1 MNPPTY
7 EATIRS
13 RSAQADRLAGELA
26 DLEAGGGWERHPF
39 LRRWRAGE
47 LSAGELQAFAAEH
60 HAAVVAL
67 AHGARAAA
75 AMTDGLLAEQ
85 LSRYA
90 VEQERAVELSCAFA
104 VASGW
109 GRSAWYFAQDPL
121 EPTRACARAW
131 SGEGHTLAERLTGL
145 VVIESALGRVAADL
159 LDALILRY
167 ALFDGRATG
176 YFARCAER
184 CADDAAMLGAGLASV
199 LPLAAPAELV
209 RHADMVLGAYSAL
222 LDGVQRVSPA
232 LS

>member
-13 RSAQADRLAGELA
+13 RLAQADRLADELA
-26 DLEAGGGWERHPF
+26 DLEAGGRWERHPF

-60 HAAVVAL
+60 HAVVVAL
-67 AHGARAAA
+67 AHGARGAA

-85 LSRYA
+85 LERYA
-90 VEQERAVELSCAFA
+90 AEQERAVELSCAFA

-121 EPTRACARAW
+121 EPTVACARAW
-131 SGEGHTLAERLTGL
+131 SGEGRTLAERLVGL
-145 VVIESALGRVAADL
+145 IVIESALGHVAADL

-167 ALFDGRATG
+167 AFDARATG

-184 CADDAAMLGAGLASV
+184 CPDDAAVLGAGLTSV
-199 LPLAAPAELV
+199 LPLAAPAELI
-209 RHADMVLGAYSAL
+209 RHADMVLGAYQGL
-222 LDGVQRVSPA
+222 LDGVQRDSIAVA
-232 LS
+232 

>member
-85 LSRYA
+85 LLRYA

-121 EPTRACARAW
+121 EPTLACARAW

-167 ALFDGRATG
+167 AFDVRATR
-176 YFARCAER
+176 YFARRAER
-184 CADDAAMLGAGLASV
+184 GADDAAVLGAGLESV

-209 RHADMVLGAYSAL
+209 RHANMVLGAYSAL
-222 LDGVQRVSPA
+222 LDGVQRVPIA